1 MDFWKSAFSAGNG
14 NASILR
20 VLLCVII
27 ISVAGFINAL
37 TVILLVTKKCPVL
50 DSGVVAFLTGLPV
63 LVGALIRWGD
73 SIVANT
79 SGVPTPATPPSP

>member
-1 MDFWKSAFSAGNG
+1 MDFWKSAFSSASG

-20 VLLCVII
+20 VLLSLIVL
-27 ISVAGFINAL
+27 SVTGFINAL
-37 TVILLVTKKCPVL
+37 TFILLTSKKCPVL

-73 SIVANT
+73 AIAAN
-79 SGVPTPATPPSP
+79 SPSVPPSTLP